1 MGLLYVCVT
10 ARMQWRTCKWQI
22 MVVRRKLY
30 QQVRYFQTD
39 VSLNC
44 ASVTLMGVILQADL
58 LTRSSLCLLLHICW
72 SSYWTKSFYK
82 SMTFSTILVNN
93 VLYFHV
99 DCTHNL
105 KVISMWLFKINDFY
119 TLNHTAYR
127 IIDRMIWGKIKDIPY
142 KAIFHFICSTFYR
155 FLCKKGSTIV
165 DMLQNEI
172 IL

>member
-58 LTRSSLCLLLHICW
+58 LTRWSLCLLLHLCW

-93 VLYFHV
+93 VLSFHV

-119 TLNHTAYR
+119 TLNHTSVILYLPYTR
-127 IIDRMIWGKIKDIPY
+127 KNKIVL
-142 KAIFHFICSTFYR
+142 CSYLQGCKVSITFKCSIGIY
-155 FLCKKGSTIV
+155 
-165 DMLQNEI
+165 
-172 IL
+172 